1 MLGIICHKI
10 SKSNKSFS
18 FVSDLDKEMLKVILN
33 KNLKEYNQR
42 KAEYAEEVTWLAIL
56 FL

>member
-42 KAEYAEEVTWLAIL
+42 KAEYAEEVAWLAIL